1 MQKHSIKSYFH
12 PTVNINN
19 TSSATVLRMS
29 TGMRLRTRIKAP
41 ERFEDED
48 YDTPAASN
56 ATKPAFP
63 RLLKEQTIFFDPH
76 LPPAAFPSLKQA
88 NPRLEDDGRL
98 SHDVAEPVYVDMMD
112 IDQSSDH
119 TVLPI
124 VHRGAHLGLQTASL
138 TSLHVAEDAPPFR
151 RSFLDDAETSDE
163 EEYEVSSPGAAT
175 PVKPIDSNQ
184 RVFPLD
190 SARPC

>member
-1 MQKHSIKSYFH
+1 
-12 PTVNINN
+12 
-19 TSSATVLRMS
+19 
-29 TGMRLRTRIKAP
+29 MRLRTRIQAP

-76 LPPAAFPSLKQA
+76 LPPAAFPSLEQA
-88 NPRLEDDGRL
+88 NPQLEDDDRM
-98 SHDVAEPVYVDMMD
+98 SHDVAKPVYVDMMD
-112 IDQSSDH
+112 IDRSSDH

-124 VHRGAHLGLQTASL
+124 VHRGRHLGLQTASL
-138 TSLHVAEDAPPFR
+138 ASLRVAEEAPPFR

-163 EEYEVSSPGAAT
+163 EEYEVSSSGAAT
-175 PVKPIDSNQ
+175 PVKLVDSNQ
-184 RVFPLD
+184 RVFP
-190 SARPC
+190 